1 MENHIVE
8 YLQNIL
14 GLQVLRHQPI
24 GGGDINHA
32 MQLYCADGQVL
43 FLKYN
48 PHPQAAAMLHTEA
61 LGLRLLQAAQCIK
74 IPEILD
80 QGQSEGGIAY
90 LLLEFVERGR
100 PNPQFWEI
108 FGHALAQLHH
118 HSQSQFGLDHANF
131 IGSLPQ
137 QNNGHAS
144 WASFYAEERLQPQM
158 RLARDQGRLNE
169 KAVQQLDLLCKK
181 LPELC
186 PIEAPALIHGDLWS
200 GNFLVSADQQ
210 PVLIDP
216 AVAYAHREMD
226 LAMSRLFG
234 GFDARFYQ
242 AYQETWALEPGFEDR
257 IELYQ
262 LYYLLVHVNLFGG
275 GYIGSVE
282 EILKRFSAN

>member
-1 MENHIVE
+1 MIE
-8 YLQNIL
+8 YLKSRL
-14 GLQVLRHQPI
+14 GLQILRHHPL

-32 MQLYCADGQVL
+32 EQLYCADGQVL

-61 LGLRLLQAAQCIK
+61 LGLRLLQTAQCIK

-100 PNPQFWEI
+100 PSQQFWEI

-118 HSQSQFGLDHANF
+118 RSQSQFGLDHANF

-137 QNNGHAS
+137 QNNGHTT
-144 WASFYAEERLQPQM
+144 WASFYAEERLLPQM

-169 KAVQQLDLLCKK
+169 QAARQLDQLCKK
-181 LPELC
+181 LPERC
-186 PIEAPALIHGDLWS
+186 PVETPALIHGDLWS

-242 AYQETWALEPGFEDR
+242 AYQEIWALEPGFEDR

-275 GYIGSVE
+275 GYVGSVE
-282 EILKRFSAN
+282 GILKRFGS